1 MSEELNEK
9 QDSLPPENFPAGER
23 GNYYSGADGNS
34 PFRGLGGLLRENIKN
49 LTPYSSARD
58 EYQGEASVFLDANE
72 NAFGSPLEQQYN
84 RYPDPL
90 QYQVKKRLSE
100 IKGLPVRNIFLGNG
114 SDEAID
120 ILFRSFCNPGVDN
133 VILVP
138 PTYGMY
144 QVSANINDIEVK
156 NIPLTE
162 EFQLNLDGIA
172 EAIDKNTKL
181 IFICSPNNPTGNSID
196 RTDVETLLANFSG
209 IVVVDEA
216 YINFSRQKT
225 FIQELTEYAN
235 LVVLQTL
242 SKAWGLAGLRVGM
255 AFASEEIIE
264 VMNKVKPPYN
274 VNEASQQLALQ
285 ALANVDQVNGWIKET
300 LIQRDKLVLGLKDFD
315 FVLDI
320 YPSDANFI
328 LVKTTDPKTIYNFL
342 VQKGIIVRD
351 RSKVELCEGCLRVTV
366 GTPAEN
372 DILLQ
377 TLQNFK

>member
-1 MSEELNEK
+1 MFSLN
-9 QDSLPPENFPAGER
+9 NI
-23 GNYYSGADGNS
+23 
-34 PFRGLGGLLRENIKN
+34 LRQNIKN

-72 NAFGSPLEQQYN
+72 NAFGSPLDEAYN

-90 QYQVKKRLSE
+90 QYNVKKRLSA
-100 IKGLPVRNIFLGNG
+100 IKGVPIPNIFLGNG

-120 ILFRSFCNPGVDN
+120 ILFRSFCNPGMDN

-144 QVSANINDIEVK
+144 EVSANINDIVTK
-156 NIPLTE
+156 KIPLTE
-162 EFQLNLDGIA
+162 DFQLNLEGIA
-172 EAIDKNTKL
+172 EAIDEHTKL
-181 IFICSPNNPTGNSID
+181 IFICSPNNPTGNSINRD
-196 RTDVETLLANFSG
+196 DIETLLANFDG

-235 LVVLQTL
+235 LVILQTL

-274 VNEASQQLALQ
+274 INEASQQLALK
-285 ALANVDQVNGWIKET
+285 ALDNVDQINNWIKET
-300 LIQRDKLVLGLKDFD
+300 LTQRDLLVLELKKFD

-328 LVKTTDPKTIYNFL
+328 LIKTSDPKSIYNFL
-342 VQKGIIVRD
+342 VEKGIIVRD
-351 RSKVELCEGCLRVTV
+351 RSKIDLCAGCLRITV
-366 GTPAEN
+366 GTPDEN
-372 DILLQ
+372 KILIE
-377 TLQNFK
+377 TLQNYK

>member
-1 MSEELNEK
+1 MFSINTI
-9 QDSLPPENFPAGER
+9 
-23 GNYYSGADGNS
+23 
-34 PFRGLGGLLRENIKN
+34 LRENIKN

-156 NIPLTE
+156 NIPLTD

-196 RTDVETLLANFSG
+196 RSDVETLLANFNG

-242 SKAWGLAGLRVGM
+242 SKAWGLAGLRIGM

-285 ALANVDQVNGWIKET
+285 ALANIDQVNSWIKET

-328 LVKTTDPKTIYNFL
+328 LVKTTDPKSIYDFL

-366 GTPAEN
+366 GTPDEN